1 MQRSLIIAVVI
12 AALVLIFSLQ
22 NTETVM
28 VDFWFWTREPPVAA
42 LVLFSFALGVLVSTL
57 FGVASLYKKSQE
69 IKFLKRD
76 KKEAEKLEEKAVEEQ
91 LPPAQESD
99 SEKPDQD

>member
-42 LVLFSFALGVLVSTL
+42 LVLFSFAMGVLVSTL
-57 FGVASLYKKSQE
+57 FGVGSLYKKNQE
-69 IKFLKRD
+69 IKFLKRE
-76 KKEAEKLEEKAVEEQ
+76 KEEGAKVEEKPAEEK
-91 LPPAQESD
+91 LPPAQET
-99 SEKPDQD
+99 EGEPRQD